1 MFLFYNVLTGK
12 SKIKHL
18 SNIESLHEILFYDE
32 LSVVEISKAVNGYSR
47 SYKIKLIDLKDPLDQ
62 VEASKS
68 SIKLFFK
75 DLLNEMKGFKYQI
88 TVKLLLIKYK
98 GNGDIQF
105 APVYFNFETKEVIN
119 SEYNAENTF

>member
-18 SNIESLHEILFYDE
+18 SNRESLHEILFYDE

-47 SYKIKLIDLKDPLDQ
+47 SYKIKIIDLKDQ

-68 SIKLFFK
+68 SIKFYFE

-88 TVKLLLIKYK
+88 TVKLSLIKYR
-98 GNGDIQF
+98 GNGDILF

-119 SEYNAENTF
+119 SEYNADTFQ